1 MLTRQWCV
9 KFKIQES
16 GQNIRFFFLFVFL
29 GSLGG
34 DLGDKS
40 IRELHREDVPPGS
53 PLKPGEKI
61 TADEQ
66 VEFICMWKGSDS
78 GFDSSESSDNLF
90 SDRETTSKSKRYLS
104 FHFLSENK
112 NKRALSNGITLRG
125 ISACHWMLVTG

>member
-1 MLTRQWCV
+1 MLTRQSCV

-16 GQNIRFFFLFVFL
+16 GHNIRFFFLFVFPD
-29 GSLGG
+29 SLGG

-40 IRELHREDVPPGS
+40 TRELHRADVPPGS

-61 TADEQ
+61 TVDEQ

-104 FHFLSENK
+104 FHFFSENK

-125 ISACHWMLVTG
+125 ISACH